1 MTDFAALLHHK
12 SNLPDGV
19 TDYLL
24 RGTPMPNAQS
34 ASSKSWPLPAR
45 SQTHLENWNKAD
57 SAAKELLAAEAA
69 ERQALEKA
77 ETTKAQKEH
86 AVREAQKQK
95 SDRERLRRDASKA
108 KQAEVAQQQ
117 KQAMIAADRRA
128 QQAKKAR
135 EEDEWR
141 QVFEKCKA
149 DKEKAETQRM
159 LVQFNEE
166 HAALT
171 REIKVA
177 ADGNK
182 PFDYKRMLDWIAKVE
197 ASGICVGLTQA
208 QWEKHKNAMEQV
220 YAAQRPKGEEA
231 RGSNPTQGR
240 GDGKGRG
247 RGRGRGG
254 GRGGARGV
262 AVTVPPPPPAPPAPA
277 GPPAPAT
284 ATAANDDDDD
294 AEFQA
299 QLQRALQMSE
309 QVESVR
315 RAQEERYAALQ
326 SATVVAAPTASAIKA
341 TTTTTTTSRPPAA
354 PPQASAE
361 SNKDDE
367 CVICWNATA
376 THVVVPCGHLCMCP
390 DCVPKELG
398 GCPVCRGPMA
408 HVMKVYRP

>member
-1 MTDFAALLHHK
+1 
-12 SNLPDGV
+12 
-19 TDYLL
+19 
-24 RGTPMPNAQS
+24 MPNAQPV
-34 ASSKSWPLPAR
+34 SSKSGPLPAR
-45 SQTHLENWNKAD
+45 SQTYLENWNKAD
-57 SAAKELLAAEAA
+57 SAAKELLETEAV
-69 ERQALEKA
+69 ERLALEKA

-95 SDRERLRRDASKA
+95 SNGERQRRDASKA

-135 EEDEWR
+135 EEEEWR

-171 REIKVA
+171 LEIKVA

-197 ASGICVGLTQA
+197 ASGICVGLTPA

-220 YAAQRPKGEEA
+220 YAAQRLKEEEA

-240 GDGKGRG
+240 GGGKGRG

-262 AVTVPPPPPAPPAPA
+262 AVIVPPPPPPAPAAPPAA
-277 GPPAPAT
+277 PPAPA
-284 ATAANDDDDD
+284 AAANNDDDD

-309 QVESVR
+309 QAESVR

-326 SATVVAAPTASAIKA
+326 SSTVAAAAPIASTITA
-341 TTTTTTTSRPPAA
+341 TTITTTNSPPVA

-367 CVICWNATA
+367 CVICWNSTA

-390 DCVPKELG
+390 ECVPKELG
-398 GCPVCRGPMA
+398 SCPVCRGPMA